1 MHHNSG
7 IYSKTQNNMNLQP
20 GAGQLFFQISCQFIM
35 IKTLMQYWPKP
46 LQLRGQ
52 QIMKSIFPHL
62 NSVDFD
68 CPYFKYNLVELNLP
82 GHLEIKLLYCI
93 KFVTKYISNW
103 QNVASMYKNKN

>member
-35 IKTLMQYWPKP
+35 IKTLMQYWP
-46 LQLRGQ
+46 
-52 QIMKSIFPHL
+52 IFPHL

-82 GHLEIKLLYCI
+82 GHLEMKLLYCI